1 MLWVRREVGVFD
13 AVALEGQLSAVGA
26 RGAEV
31 HGPRRRAEDLRVF
44 AADFDVA
51 EVYLVVS
58 CPRAPPA
65 LLSLCVCVVCVSF
78 ALG

>member
-13 AVALEGQLSAVGA
+13 AMALEGQRSAVGA

-31 HGPRRRAEDLRVF
+31 HGPRRRPKDLRIF

-58 CPRAPPA
+58 CPRAPHA
-65 LLSLCVCVVCVSF
+65 LLTLCVVCVSF
-78 ALG
+78 ALS